1 MEIDGREVTQ
11 ISIDL
16 SNAQNNIVNLKY
28 KDAEL
33 EKEIARIDL
42 TNLE

>member
-11 ISIDL
+11 LSIDL

-28 KDAEL
+28 KDGEL
-33 EKEIARIDL
+33 EKELAKIDL
-42 TNLE
+42 SNLE